1 MVRQIMLNLMSNA
14 VKFTPQGG
22 AAKISAWIAESG
34 GVTIDVTDTG
44 IGMSPTDIP
53 KALEKFGQMD
63 GALARRY
70 EGTGLGLP
78 LAKSQMELHGGSLR
92 IISQLNIGTTVRV
105 HFPAE
110 RTGAAAAA

>member
-1 MVRQIMLNLMSNA
+1 
-14 VKFTPQGG
+14 
-22 AAKISAWIAESG
+22 
-34 GVTIDVTDTG
+34 
-44 IGMSPTDIP
+44 MSPTDIP
-53 KALEKFGQMD
+53 KALEKFGQID

-110 RTGAAAAA
+110 RTVAALPLDPRPLGSMARPAHRC